1 MSDEDTPSS
10 SGLIVWFVNKLA
22 DFLKFSRYNTDM
34 SSDVLQTRADFPIFT
49 APELQD
55 LIYFDSAA
63 TAQKPQVVLDAI
75 QRYYQTHNA
84 NIHRGVH
91 RLGEWSTADW
101 EQGREVIARFLGAEN
116 AELIITR
123 NATEAIN
130 GVAYGWADHQLKAGD
145 KIVTTLLEHHANLV
159 PWQQVCLRT
168 GAELLVAGATEDGRL
183 DEVDWLEKLKQPG
196 VKLVAMTYVSNVTG
210 TVLDVAR
217 LIKLVRQHQ
226 PEARVLLDAAQAVP
240 HQPVNFHTLGADFL
254 AFSGH
259 KVYAPMGVGGLLV
272 KKSLLTSNEMKPWL
286 FGGGM
291 IEAVWPDHATF
302 HPNPED
308 RFTAGTPDVASVM
321 GLAAAVQ
328 YLSDLD
334 MERVRAHEQN
344 LVKTAYKKLSEIPEI
359 KLIGPNPSEYERAG
373 SVAFVYHGV
382 HAHDVAQVLESQNI
396 AVRSG
401 HHCVMPL
408 HTARQWQ
415 ATTRVS
421 FGVYNTEAEIERLIA
436 ALTLVK
442 RLLKHD

>member
-1 MSDEDTPSS
+1 MSH
-10 SGLIVWFVNKLA
+10 
-22 DFLKFSRYNTDM
+22 
-34 SSDVLQTRADFPIFT
+34 TRADFPLFFT
-49 APELQD
+49 PELQD

-75 QRYYQTHNA
+75 THYYQTHNA

-91 RLGEWSTADW
+91 RLGEWSTEDW
-101 EQGREVIARFLGAEN
+101 EQSREVVAAFFGAESS
-116 AELIITR
+116 ELIVTR

-145 KIVTTLLEHHANLV
+145 KILTTLLEHHANLV

-168 GAELLVAGATEDGRL
+168 GAELLIAGVTVDGRL
-183 DEVDWLEKLKQPG
+183 DEADWLEKLKTPG

-210 TVLDVAR
+210 TILDVAR

-226 PEARVLLDAAQAVP
+226 PAARVLLDAAQAVP
-240 HQPVNFHTLGADFL
+240 HLPVNFHALGADFL
-254 AFSGH
+254 VFSGH
-259 KVYAPMGVGGLLV
+259 KLYGPMGVGGLLV
-272 KKSLLTSNEMKPWL
+272 KESILKNHELQPWL

-291 IEAVWPDHATF
+291 IEGVWQDHATF
-302 HPNPED
+302 HADPEE
-308 RFTAGTPDVASVM
+308 RFTAGTPDVASLM
-321 GLAAAVQ
+321 GLAAAVH
-328 YLSDLD
+328 YLSDLG
-334 MERVRAHEQN
+334 MERVQAHEQN
-344 LVKTAYKKLSEIPEI
+344 LVETAYQKLSEIPEI
-359 KLIGPNPSEYERAG
+359 KLIGPNPSEHARAG
-373 SVAFVYHGV
+373 SVAFIYQGV

-408 HTARQWQ
+408 HTAQQWQ

-421 FGVYNTEAEIERLIA
+421 FGVYNTEAEIDRLIEA
-436 ALTLVK
+436 FALVK